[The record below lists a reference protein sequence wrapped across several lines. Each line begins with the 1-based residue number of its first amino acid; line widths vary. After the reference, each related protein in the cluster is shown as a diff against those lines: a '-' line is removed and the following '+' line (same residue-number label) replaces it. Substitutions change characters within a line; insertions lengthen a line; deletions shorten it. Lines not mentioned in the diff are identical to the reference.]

1 MQEVEGQTT
10 EQGHRPQRARSQTA
24 GAFYPN
30 RDRRYE
36 QWQTFAATLDR
47 KATLANARA
56 IDRRETKAESACRL
70 IVTPNDT

>member
-24 GAFYPN
+24 GAFYLN

-36 QWQTFAATLDR
+36 QWQTLAATLDR
-47 KATLANARA
+47 KATLASARA
-56 IDRRETKAESACRL
+56 MNRRETEAESE
-70 IVTPNDT
+70 